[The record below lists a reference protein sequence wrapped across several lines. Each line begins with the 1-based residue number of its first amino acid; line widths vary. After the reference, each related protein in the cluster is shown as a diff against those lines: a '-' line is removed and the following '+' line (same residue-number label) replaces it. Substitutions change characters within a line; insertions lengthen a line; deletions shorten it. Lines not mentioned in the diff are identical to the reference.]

1 MERMVADPAQGTPL
15 AEDGP
20 PVANVATPLPS
31 VYRSGALWLLMLV
44 STLNFLDRQIASI
57 LAEPIKRELLLSDTQ
72 IGLMTGLAFSAFY
85 TIVGI
90 PIARYSDRPSTN
102 RARLIA
108 VMLAIW
114 SAMTALC
121 GVAQNYAQLLAARIG
136 VGAGEAGCTPP
147 SHSLISD
154 SYPLSQRP
162 QALAFYGMGL
172 PLGSLLGMSLGGLL
186 ADAFGWREAFLILGL
201 PGILLGVIVWRYVP
215 EPRTMWAKFHAEAP
229 PADHNPPSFKDLF
242 AELMAS
248 RAFLLLMA
256 AFTIGSFLSYGK
268 GVWQAVFLIRVHGLS
283 PGVAGVTLGLVAGIG
298 TGVGAWAGGWCASRF
313 GAQNRQHILTVVVL
327 GLLASV
333 PLSFIAY
340 SASDWRIA
348 AFFLLAGA
356 VASGLSY
363 GPVFTC
369 LQGLVRPSSRGGATA
384 VFLLVQNLVGLGFG
398 PLLFGVL
405 SDAITPWAGGQSVR
419 YVLYC
424 AAWLGPIPAFLFWRT
439 SLRLNREMRQ

>member
-1 MERMVADPAQGTPL
+1 MR
-15 AEDGP
+15 
-20 PVANVATPLPS
+20 S
-31 VYRSGALWLLMLV
+31 VYASGALWLLMLV

-102 RARLIA
+102 RSRLIA
-108 VMLAIW
+108 IMLAIW
-114 SAMTALC
+114 STMTALC
-121 GVAQNYAQLLAARIG
+121 GLAQNFGQLLAARIG

-154 SYPLSQRP
+154 SYPLAQRP

-172 PLGSLLGMSLGGLL
+172 PLGSLLGLSLGGLL

-201 PGILLGVIVWRYVP
+201 PGIALGLVVWRYVP
-215 EPRTMWAKFHAEAP
+215 EPRTVWAKFERDAMPAE
-229 PADHNPPSFKDLF
+229 HVPPSFKDLF

-256 AFTIGSFLSYGK
+256 AFTLGSFLSYGK
-268 GVWQAVFLIRVHGLS
+268 GVWQAVFMIRIHHLS

-298 TGVGAWAGGWCASRF
+298 TGVGAWAGGWCASRY
-313 GAQNRQHILTVVVL
+313 GAKNRKHILTVVVM
-327 GLLASV
+327 GLIASV
-333 PLSFIAY
+333 PLSLIAY
-340 SASDWRIA
+340 SAPDWRVA

-369 LQGLVRPSSRGGATA
+369 LQGIVRPSSRGGATA

-419 YVLYC
+419 YVLY
-424 AAWLGPIPAFLFWRT
+424 AAALLGPIPAFLFWRT
-439 SLRLNREMRQ
+439 SLRLNAEMRQ